1 MILTLL
7 SNAKNILNSK
17 KNFNKLI
24 RLMVMI
30 LTGPSTVI
38 LPKFNKPIILKSG
51 KETNFILISMA
62 FEWVI

>member
-1 MILTLL
+1 
-7 SNAKNILNSK
+7 
-17 KNFNKLI
+17 
-24 RLMVMI
+24 MI